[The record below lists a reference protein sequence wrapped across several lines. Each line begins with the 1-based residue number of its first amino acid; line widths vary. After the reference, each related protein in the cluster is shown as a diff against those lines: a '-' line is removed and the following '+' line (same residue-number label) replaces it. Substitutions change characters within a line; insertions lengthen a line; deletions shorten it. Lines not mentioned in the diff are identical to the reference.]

1 MSEPKLTPAGLS
13 ALMCARIC
21 HDLVSP
27 VSALSTA
34 LEVLDD
40 GDATD
45 MHEDAMSLVRMSA
58 RQAAA
63 KLQFLR
69 MAFGAAGSA
78 PGIIAVAEL
87 IKLVDGIYGEGKA
100 NIVWDAK
107 VDGLDKAPARLLLN
121 MVMLAVN
128 AIPRGGEMVITPAET
143 AEAVTLRIVATGPKA
158 RLSDAVSITLAGKA
172 PEDGF
177 DGRTIQPFYTGM
189 MVREQR
195 GKFSATIE
203 GEAVTFAAVLPK
215 A

>member
-40 GDATD
+40 VDAADMHGDA
-45 MHEDAMSLVRMSA
+45 MNLVRMSA

-87 IKLVDGIYGEGKA
+87 VKLVDGIYGEGKA
-100 NIVWDAK
+100 NIVWNAK

-143 AEAVTLRIVATGPKA
+143 DDGVSLRIVATGPKA
-158 RLSDAVSITLAGKA
+158 RLAEAVSITLAGKA

-195 GKFSATIE
+195 GKFSATID